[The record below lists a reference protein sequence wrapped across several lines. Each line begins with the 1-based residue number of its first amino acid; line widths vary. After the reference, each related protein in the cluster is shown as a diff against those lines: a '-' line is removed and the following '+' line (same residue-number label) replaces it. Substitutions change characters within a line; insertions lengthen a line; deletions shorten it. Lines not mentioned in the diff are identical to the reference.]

1 MGKILIVL
9 FTVICIILICFA
21 AMSISIWIK
30 KNGKFPETEISRN
43 KNMKKLGIKCI
54 QQEETEQQ
62 NKNSKQKIN
71 CDDCE
76 GCFLKSGKNNNR
88 KV

>member
-1 MGKILIVL
+1 MEKFLIIIM
-9 FTVICIILICFA
+9 TVICIILICFA

-54 QQEETEQQ
+54 RQEEIEQL
-62 NKNSKQKIN
+62 NKNNKQKIN
-71 CDDCE
+71 CNDCE
-76 GCFLKSGKNNNR
+76 GCFLKSK
-88 KV
+88 K

>member
-1 MGKILIVL
+1 MI
-9 FTVICIILICFA
+9 TVTCIILVCFA
-21 AMSISIWIK
+21 AMSINIWIK

-54 QQEETEQQ
+54 RQEEMEQQ

-76 GCFLKSGKNNNR
+76 GCFLKPANKN
-88 KV
+88 K

>member
-1 MGKILIVL
+1 MENLLIITITAV
-9 FTVICIILICFA
+9 CIILICFA
-21 AMSISIWIK
+21 AMSVSIWIK

-54 QQEETEQQ
+54 RQEEMEQQ
-62 NKNSKQKIN
+62 NKNSKQKTN

-76 GCFLKSGKNNNR
+76 GCFLKPK
-88 KV
+88 KK

>member
-1 MGKILIVL
+1 MENFLIITI
-9 FTVICIILICFA
+9 TVFCIILICFA

-30 KNGKFPETEISRN
+30 KKGKFPETEISRN

-54 QQEETEQQ
+54 RQEEMEQQ
-62 NKNSKQKIN
+62 NKNNKQKIN

-76 GCFLKSGKNNNR
+76 GCQKIFKNF
-88 KV
+88 KK

>member
-1 MGKILIVL
+1 MEKFLLLVII
-9 FTVICIILICFA
+9 VICIVLVCFA

-30 KNGKFPETEISRN
+30 KNGKFPETEVSRN

-54 QQEETEQQ
+54 RQEEIEQA

-76 GCFLKSGKNNNR
+76 GCFLKSEKR
-88 KV
+88 K